1 MMLLLLSSQSVLS
14 LCLFKFI
21 TLKNLINNIKIS
33 SGITLKIMNPSRYA
47 YFLVIV
53 CLFASVSADGSGETS
68 SLDTIMTKSQR
79 WGFGLGASLV
89 ISSLGFLMSAVMI
102 MILKSKRLSAPTLKY
117 IIIFLVAFAVGALL
131 GDAVIHIMPD
141 IFSGEEDEGVDGSPP
156 KSAITSLFILVG
168 FGFFIFIEKLFEW
181 SGVAHSHGPMDDVHD
196 HGHGH
201 GDHHHHHHHHEE
213 KAKCS
218 VKTDSDSEVKKR
230 ESQMVVGEG
239 AEAETPKSPS
249 DIEVNG
255 VKKENSA
262 SQETLDLNQ
271 NKGSTCFGTLFS
283 LKNRKTTGIMVLMA
297 DFLHNTMDGLAIGVA
312 FSSGNKHL
320 AVSTFVA
327 ILAHEVPKEISGMG
341 VLVDSKFP
349 LMQAL
354 CCNGVFQF
362 TALIGAVIGLAIG
375 SVNAAVNAYI
385 LAFVAGNFL
394 YISLVSMVPIV
405 MREKRPKH
413 SAGLLLAFMM
423 GAGVMF
429 AILAAEDD

>member
-1 MMLLLLSSQSVLS
+1 
-14 LCLFKFI
+14 
-21 TLKNLINNIKIS
+21 
-33 SGITLKIMNPSRYA
+33 MNPSRYA
-47 YFLVIV
+47 YFLVV
-53 CLFASVSADGSGETS
+53 SCLLASASAHGSGETS
-68 SLDTIMTKSQR
+68 SLDTPMTKSQK
-79 WGFGLGASLV
+79 WGYGLGASLV

-102 MILKSKRLSAPTLKY
+102 LILKSKRLSAPTLKY

-141 IFSGEEDEGVDGSPP
+141 IFSGEEEEGVDGALP
-156 KSAITSLFILVG
+156 KSALTSLFILVG
-168 FGFFIFIEKLFEW
+168 FGFFILIEKMFEW

-201 GDHHHHHHHHEE
+201 GHGDHHHHHHPEE
-213 KAKCS
+213 AKCI

-230 ESQMVVGEG
+230 EQVVVPAEG
-239 AEAETPKSPS
+239 ETPKSPS
-249 DIEVNG
+249 DIEANVV
-255 VKKENSA
+255 VKKESNA

-271 NKGSTCFGTLFS
+271 NKGSTCFKTLFS

-312 FSSGNKHL
+312 FASGDKHL
-320 AVSTFVA
+320 ALSTFIA

-375 SVNAAVNAYI
+375 SVNAAANAYI

-413 SAGLLLAFMM
+413 SAGLLLSFMM

-429 AILAAEDD
+429 AILAAEAD